1 MIVGELLVMA
11 CKHETIAHEGSLAG
25 ARLPQILLK
34 KGKNML
40 PKGTKIV
47 KVPHTVM
54 SDRNCKKCKASLK
67 QNLVMK
73 KPNALLCYKCHKA
86 SD

>member
-1 MIVGELLVMA
+1 
-11 CKHETIAHEGSLAG
+11 
-25 ARLPQILLK
+25 
-34 KGKNML
+34 ML

-54 SDRNCKKCKASLK
+54 SDRNCKKCKSSLK

-73 KPNALLCYKCHKA
+73 KPTALLCYKCHKA
-86 SD
+86 SN